1 LDTVQKRLL
10 FVQLLLA
17 GFDGGQAFVF
27 ALLVNLRIQLADLV
41 AQLEFRGLR
50 LYARDL
56 VAQFARSPHSLP
68 PLTSQATQRHA
79 ELEPQL
85 GGAILVLGRQAL
97 HQL

>member
-1 LDTVQKRLL
+1 LDTVQQRLL
-10 FVQLLLA
+10 FIQLLLA
-17 GFDGGQAFVF
+17 GFDGCQAFVF

-41 AQLEFRGLR
+41 AQLKFWGLR
-50 LYARDL
+50 LQPHYL
-56 VAQFARSPHSLP
+56 VAQLTGPLYSLLALP
-68 PLTSQATQRHA
+68 PQSAQRHA